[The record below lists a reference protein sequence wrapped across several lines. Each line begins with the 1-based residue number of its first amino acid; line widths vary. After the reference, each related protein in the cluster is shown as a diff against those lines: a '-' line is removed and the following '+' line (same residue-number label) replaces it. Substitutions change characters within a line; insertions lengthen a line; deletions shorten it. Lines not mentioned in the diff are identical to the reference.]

1 MAHRN
6 ERQLDIIDQNAL
18 SKTRVAVVGV
28 GAIGRQVAVMLA
40 TMGVGTIE
48 MLDGDQ
54 VDIENL
60 GCQGHLEAHVGK
72 NKAVATAEAIQAI
85 NRSVTCL
92 TTPQMYE
99 GPQLNMNGL
108 DAVFSCVDQMEARGH
123 LFGAWEGAAC
133 KLFVDGRM
141 NAMTCRAISAA
152 KESPDTLEYY
162 RTTLFEQGDQARIP
176 CTAKATFYNASI
188 AAGLMVAMFVN
199 RTFLKMKGSEKDV
212 LFNIPAFML
221 SVDCDKNDAQE
232 NHQGDSEG
240 HLRQPFDQRTE
251 ETQRRLMP
259 GTHFSTISTEEGARV
274 ISPCRERL
282 PSAGSVAE
290 MR

>member
-6 ERQLDIIDQNAL
+6 ERQLDIIDQNAI
-18 SKTRVAVVGV
+18 TNARVAVVGV

-60 GCQGHLEAHVGK
+60 GCQGHLEAHIGK
-72 NKAVATAEAIQAI
+72 NKAVATAEAILGI
-85 NRSVTCL
+85 NKAVSCIA
-92 TTPQMYE
+92 TPQMFE
-99 GPQLNMNGL
+99 GPQLNVNGL
-108 DAVFSCVDQMEARGH
+108 DAVFSCVDQMDARKN
-123 LFGAWEGAAC
+123 LFAAWEGANC

-152 KESPDTLEYY
+152 KDSPETIAYY
-162 RTTLFEQGDQARIP
+162 LSTLFEQINQTHVP

-199 RTFLKMKGSEKDV
+199 RMFLKMKNPEKDV
-212 LFNIPAFML
+212 LLNIPAFML
-221 SVDCDKNDAQE
+221 SVDCDKTNETDANPQILAP
-232 NHQGDSEG
+232 Q
-240 HLRQPFDQRTE
+240 HLFRNTQFPTVLEEEAVRT
-251 ETQRRLMP
+251 
-259 GTHFSTISTEEGARV
+259 
-274 ISPCRERL
+274 ISPCRTTL

-290 MR
+290 MRCPSAF